1 MLVRDRM
8 SRMPITT
15 KPSATVPDA
24 LQVMRGSKVRQ
35 LPVVDEKGALV
46 GIVAL
51 DDLLRVSPSPAT
63 SLSVWELDYLLE
75 KITVEKVMTTDVITI
90 SEDTAIEEAG
100 RIMADNKVSGLPVLR
115 GDELVGIVT
124 ESHLF
129 HVLLELF
136 GAREPGIRVT
146 ARVQREQGGLGS
158 AFQRRCRLGRHVR
171 GLRDRRRLGDHHLQG
186 AGRRPGR
193 AGQGHRTVR
202 REYRGRQGVAGAF
215 KGSYDRMNSRGGLI
229 RARRGFLISEAGFRP
244 ALS

>member
-15 KPSATVPDA
+15 NPSATVPDA

-35 LPVVDEKGALV
+35 LPVVDEKGNLV

-75 KITVEKVMTTDVITI
+75 KITVDKVMSRDVITVT
-90 SEDTAIEEAG
+90 ENTAIEEAG
-100 RIMADNKVSGLPVLR
+100 RIMADNKVSGLPVMR
-115 GDELVGIVT
+115 GEDLVGIIT

-136 GAREPGIRVT
+136 GAREPGLRVT
-146 ARVQREQGGLGS
+146 VRVHREPGGLAKLSS
-158 AFQRRCRLGRHVR
+158 AVTALGATFVAF
-171 GLRDRRRLGDHHLQG
+171 GIAADSETITFKVQDV
-186 AGRRPGR
+186 GREELVKAITPL
-193 AGQGHRTVR
+193 VDSI
-202 REYRGRQGVAGAF
+202 E
-215 KGSYDRMNSRGGLI
+215 DI
-229 RARRGFLISEAGFRP
+229 R
-244 ALS
+244 

>member
-15 KPSATVPDA
+15 NPSATVPDA

-35 LPVVDEKGALV
+35 LPVVNEKGELV

-75 KITVEKVMTTDVITI
+75 KITVEKVMTRDVITVT
-90 SEDTAIEEAG
+90 EDMAIEEAG

-146 ARVQREQGGLGS
+146 ARVQREQGGLARLSS
-158 AFQRRCRLGRHVR
+158 AVAALGATFVAFGIAADSETITFKVQDVGREELVKAIEPFVASIEDVR
-171 GLRDRRRLGDHHLQG
+171 
-186 AGRRPGR
+186 
-193 AGQGHRTVR
+193 
-202 REYRGRQGVAGAF
+202 E
-215 KGSYDRMNSRGGLI
+215 
-229 RARRGFLISEAGFRP
+229 
-244 ALS
+244 